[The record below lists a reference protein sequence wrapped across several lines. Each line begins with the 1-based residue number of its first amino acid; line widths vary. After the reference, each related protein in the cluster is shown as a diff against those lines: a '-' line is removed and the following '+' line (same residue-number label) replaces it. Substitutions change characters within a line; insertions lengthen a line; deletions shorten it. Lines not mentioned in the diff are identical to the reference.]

1 MFLHISILQ
10 IFLISQVKSSDE
22 CTVTYQLDE
31 NNPIFAFPVDFFWT
45 DGKLNGTLICLK
57 TCADCDLFF
66 DVTRFCILP
75 PDNDSPNCPPE
86 MGLRINGEMV
96 KVSDCKT
103 EVPYSDFG
111 LRTLL
116 ERCTMELKGDQHFD
130 WLQMIKIRLDLY
142 HLYGSS
148 FAVRVKQWIDPN
160 YDYQLEAMNMRSSM
174 DISAINITYP
184 KSPRPIYVILPLQI
198 NQCNELNDLRSDDPD
213 CSYDLFIGMPPGKTS
228 DGVDRRLC
236 HYEDKNSPFA
246 TTSTLRFSNFLES
259 SLYNILIPP
268 NCSPHLSIEK
278 ATIPRLLTLS
288 CWM

>member
-130 WLQMIKIRLDLY
+130 WLPDDKDPT
-142 HLYGSS
+142 GSLS
-148 FAVRVKQWIDPN
+148 SLWILICCPTN

-184 KSPRPIYVILPLQI
+184 KSPRPIY
-198 NQCNELNDLRSDDPD
+198 DDPD

-236 HYEDKNSPFA
+236 HYE
-246 TTSTLRFSNFLES
+246 
-259 SLYNILIPP
+259 
-268 NCSPHLSIEK
+268 
-278 ATIPRLLTLS
+278 
-288 CWM
+288 